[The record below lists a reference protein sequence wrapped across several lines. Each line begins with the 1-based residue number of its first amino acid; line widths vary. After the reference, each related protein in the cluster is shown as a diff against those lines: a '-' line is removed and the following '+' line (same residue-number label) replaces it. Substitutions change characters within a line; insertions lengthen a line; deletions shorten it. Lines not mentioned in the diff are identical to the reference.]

1 MNKILWFRYD
11 LRVEE
16 NESFNEALRDGN
28 TLPIF
33 IFDENFFQLETSSS
47 FHLSFTIESLK
58 DLKNIFKEK
67 YNTKL
72 NIYYGDTLDILKY
85 LSNKYKVSE
94 IYSTHHFKNKYL
106 RDMDI
111 KIKSLCDENNISW
124 KIYNQFGIQLSNRN
138 GKIWSQNWNSF
149 IVRKIN
155 QFQLNGSFIEDDH
168 EINFSSISTNIFD
181 HKNIQNGGRENA
193 LKILDSFIDYR
204 STDYQKKMSSPITGE
219 TACSRLSPHITYGN
233 VSLREIYNKTQSINN
248 DSNLYEK
255 KKSINSFRKRLAW
268 HCHFIQKFYDQPDIE
283 YTNMNTAFD
292 GIRENSFNEAY
303 FEAWKNGTTGY
314 PFVDACMRYLKN
326 KGWINFRMRAMLV
339 SFASYQLWL
348 DWRITS
354 KYLAKLFTDYEP
366 GIHYSQ
372 FQMQSGTTGI
382 NAIRIYN
389 PIKQSR
395 DQDPDAVFIKKW
407 IPELSNIPSSLV
419 HEPWKLTYLDQKSYD
434 IQIGENYPL
443 PIVDNAKETKNS
455 RDRIWKIKKSHES
468 KILSASILKKHTSS
482 SPKIRN
488 FN

>member
-11 LRVEE
+11 LRIDD
-16 NESFNEALRDGN
+16 NESFNEALKDGK

-33 IFDENFFQLETSSS
+33 IFDESFFQLETSSS
-47 FHLSFTIESLK
+47 FHLNFTIQSLN
-58 DLKNIFKEK
+58 DLRKVFKER

-72 NIYYGDTLDILKY
+72 NIYYGDTLDILKH
-85 LSNKYKVSE
+85 LSNKYKVYE

-106 RDMDI
+106 QDLDI
-111 KIKSLCDENNISW
+111 KIKSFCDENNLSW

-149 IVRKIN
+149 IVKKIN

-168 EINFSSISTNIFD
+168 EINFSSIITNTFD
-181 HKNIQNGGRENA
+181 HKNIQNGGRKNA
-193 LKILDSFIDYR
+193 LKLLDSFIDYR